1 MTYQVAYSPE
11 LNNALVGLA
20 ETIGDVPEG
29 ILVLTFDGD
38 APDMTKH
45 LWSNSTLCFESKGS
59 DRIVSPTTFMRLF
72 TTPER
77 LAIRALER
85 DGDLQI
91 IDAMALMNGT
101 NDGVDLD
108 DPDVA
113 MYLLYLVSIGK
124 LTAERRTEI
133 LNNG

>member
-1 MTYQVAYSPE
+1 MTYQVAYSPS

-20 ETIGDVPEG
+20 ETISDVPDG

-38 APDMTKH
+38 VPDMTTH
-45 LWSNSTLCFESKGS
+45 LWSNSTLCFETKGS
-59 DRIVSPTTFMRLF
+59 GRVMSPTSFMRLF
-72 TTPER
+72 TRDER

-113 MYLLYLVSIGK
+113 MYLGYLVSIGK
-124 LTAERRTEI
+124 LTTERMSEI